1 MPKITAVARALPRSA
16 STGQF
21 IAQRIT
27 PAVKAGVTAFANL
40 VLEEAKA
47 IVPVDTGELRDSGG
61 VVVQETEKSVR
72 ALVVFTAEH
81 AGYVEWGTGLRGSQS
96 PGRGPYPY
104 TLSWPGM
111 PARPYLRPALDTARE
126 AGLALFKSQ
135 IVVGMKL

>member
-1 MPKITAVARALPRSA
+1 MPRITAVARALPRSA

-21 IAQRIT
+21 IQQRIT

-61 VVVQETEKSVR
+61 VEVQETEKSVR

-81 AGYVEWGTGLRGSQS
+81 SAYVEFGTGLRGSQS
-96 PGRGPYPY
+96 PGRGKGPYK
-104 TLSWPGM
+104 LSWPGM
-111 PARPYLRPALDTARE
+111 PAQPYLRPAMDSARE
-126 AGLALFKSQ
+126 AGLTLFRGQIAIALKP
-135 IVVGMKL
+135 